1 VTCLPCHAFA
11 IKVLTGGYDTALDMS
26 FELTPLFW
34 VTACLAILMI
44 GISKAGFGS
53 GVGVVATPLMALTMP
68 VAEAAALLLPILLIA
83 DVFAVHHYRKRFDVQ
98 QLAFLLPFATLGIGL
113 GWLFF
118 DMFRDNE
125 RLLKLSIGLIATLF
139 VLYQAGYNLLLK
151 RLTQQV
157 PNLFWGTLLGFTA
170 GFTSTLAHVGGPP
183 LVMYLLP
190 QRLPKDIFVGTCA
203 VFFFLVNLLKLIPYA
218 FLGLLDI
225 GNIPLPLVLLPLTY
239 VGIRLGVWL
248 NRLVSE
254 RTFNL
259 IVYLLLLLTGI
270 QLIIDRNLMD
280 FLR

>member
-1 VTCLPCHAFA
+1 MTCVACHALA
-11 IKVLTGGYDTALDMS
+11 TRQGSRRYDTALDMG

-34 VTACLAILMI
+34 LTACLAILMI

-68 VAEAAALLLPILLIA
+68 VAEAAALLLPILLVA
-83 DVFAVHHYRKRFDVQ
+83 DVFAVYHYRRRFDVH
-98 QLAFLLPFATLGIGL
+98 QLIFLLPFATLGVVL

-118 DMFRDNE
+118 DTFRDNE

-139 VLYQAGYNLLLK
+139 VLYQAGYSMVLK
-151 RLTQQV
+151 RLKQQT
-157 PNLFWGTLLGFTA
+157 PNTFWGTLLGLTA

-203 VFFFLVNLLKLIPYA
+203 AFFFLVNLLKLIPYA

-225 GNIPLPLVLLPLTY
+225 GNIPLTLILLPLTY

-248 NRLVSE
+248 NGLVSE

-259 IVYLLLLLTGI
+259 IVYLLLLLTGV

-280 FLR
+280 FFR